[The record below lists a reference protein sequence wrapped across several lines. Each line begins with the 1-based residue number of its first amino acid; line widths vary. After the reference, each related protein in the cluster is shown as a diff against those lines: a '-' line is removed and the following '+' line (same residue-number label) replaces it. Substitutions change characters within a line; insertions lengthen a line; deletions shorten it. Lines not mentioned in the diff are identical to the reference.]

1 MLKFDLSDILS
12 DRVSG
17 ASALYRRA
25 LRLFIDD
32 PSYGAQS
39 RRDRALRRLRETFP
53 EMAVFA
59 FLQKELKGA
68 GTDSLAAILNRLH
81 DEAEAE
87 PIEIGRR
94 LDRIWKRKRRV
105 VTFSQSSLVM
115 RLLLERRS
123 RIDRLLISTAA
134 PNNEGAIAAARYVSA
149 GIDVCLSADAALPG
163 LVRRGDYILVGAD
176 CVTERFFVNKC
187 GTLPLL
193 LTACAVGAVSL
204 IVFERFKRAA
214 ARDYSFIP
222 RQHPAAEIL
231 PGPKRGIDISNA
243 YFETVPIAYA
253 DWLLSG
259 DGAFRGRK
267 R

>member
-1 MLKFDLSDILS
+1 MLNFGLSDILS

-17 ASALYRRA
+17 ASTLYRRT
-25 LRLFIDD
+25 LTMFIND
-32 PSYGAQS
+32 PSFRAQS
-39 RRDRALRRLRETFP
+39 RQNQVLRRLREAFP

-59 FLQKELKGA
+59 FLQNELEGVSA
-68 GTDSLAAILNRLH
+68 DSRPAVLNRLYV
-81 DEAEAE
+81 ETETE
-87 PIEIGRR
+87 PVQIGRR

-115 RLLLERRS
+115 RLLLERPG
-123 RIDRLLISTAA
+123 RIDRLVISTAA
-134 PNNEGAIAAARYVSA
+134 PNNEGTIAAARYASV
-149 GIDVCLSADAALPG
+149 GIDVCLSTDAALPG

-176 CVTERFFVNKC
+176 CITERFFVNKC

-193 LTACAVGAVSL
+193 LSARAVGAVSL
-204 IVFERFKRAA
+204 VVFERFKRVIT
-214 ARDYSFIP
+214 RKYSFDP
-222 RQHPAAEIL
+222 RQYPAAEIL
-231 PGPKRGIDISNA
+231 PGPKRGVDVFNA
-243 YFETVPIAYA
+243 YFEAIPTAYA